1 MSERHTLKRVSND
14 DFRITLV
21 QVLLLA
27 LLILV
32 VAGVLVALIYL
43 TAPSWWAAIAV
54 VIVLTVLML
63 VVIGAP
69 DLLPRILHE
78 IGRILGL
85 RR

>member
-1 MSERHTLKRVSND
+1 MPDQPRRAGND
-14 DFRITLV
+14 DFRITLA
-21 QVLLLA
+21 QSLLLA

-32 VAGVLVALIYL
+32 VAGVLVALIYV
-43 TAPSWWAAIAV
+43 TEASGWAAVAV

-78 IGRILGL
+78 IGRILGI